1 MTRWFAM
8 LAAAATLAYA
18 MDAGAQTRAQRAP
31 TQKAPTQKAPAQKA
45 PAAHDLPMHAY
56 LAKGEANACGEGCSE
71 WIAVEGRFDS
81 DSARRVI
88 AVLQRH
94 STRKPPV
101 FFYSPGGDGRNAI
114 AIGRFLRARGMTA
127 GVGKT
132 VPSGC
137 TSASDMAAAC
147 RAAKR
152 SAQAV
157 AAEWQPDGICN
168 SACVYAVIGGKA
180 RQVPPSARLGV
191 HSVKLT
197 MFRKHADGRV
207 YTLSASEAP
216 SLHKTRVSLFNA
228 ELRRYIV
235 EMGID
240 AKLFDAAAR
249 IPHEDVHYLSRDE
262 IAGYGIDRREFAE
275 TPWFTVQ
282 TSNNTTY
289 LNKWIAE
296 ARGPERKDHRISLV
310 MMGCGQRE
318 RVRVQYIRG
327 LASGEVSGPV
337 SVTVLIGGRKI
348 SLSMS
353 GYPSKHDPI
362 DTGALFASA
371 GGSLPLAA
379 FESLAAAEAAE
390 IVESDPVS
398 KNPPRVIKLSTERL
412 GEGIKTLA
420 SKCAPSAQPA
430 SWVDGTQ
437 IPYVP
442 GQKGGPAVPAA
453 PYGAYPV
460 PELGL
465 GTGGAKK
472 K

>member
-1 MTRWFAM
+1 MTRWFVL
-8 LAAAATLAYA
+8 LAAGVALLCT
-18 MDAGAQTRAQRAP
+18 DDVGAQTRAQ
-31 TQKAPTQKAPAQKA
+31 KAPMQKAPAQKG
-45 PAAHDLPMHAY
+45 PAAHGLPLHVY

-81 DSARRVI
+81 GSTGRVI
-88 AVLQRH
+88 AFLQRH
-94 STRKPPV
+94 GARKLPV
-101 FFYSPGGDGRNAI
+101 FFYSPGGDGRAAI

-132 VPSGC
+132 VPIAC

-157 AAEWQPDGICN
+157 AAEWQPDGVCN
-168 SACVYAVIGGKA
+168 SACVFAVIGGKA

-197 MFRKHADGRV
+197 LFRKHADGRV

-216 SLHKTRVSLFNA
+216 SLHKTRVSQFNA

-275 TPWFTVQ
+275 TPWFIVQ
-282 TSNNTTY
+282 YSNNNTTY
-289 LNKWIAE
+289 LNKWIVE

-310 MMGCGQRE
+310 MMGCGQQQ
-318 RVRVQYIRG
+318 RVRMQYVRG

-337 SVTVLIGGRKI
+337 SVTVSIGDRKI

-353 GYPSKHDPI
+353 GDPRKRDPI
-362 DTGALFASA
+362 DTGVSFASA

-412 GEGIKTLA
+412 GEGIKTLVA
-420 SKCAPSAQPA
+420 KCAQSAQPA

-437 IPYVP
+437 VPYVP
-442 GQKGGPAVPAA
+442 GQKGSPAVPAA

-465 GTGGAKK
+465 GTGAGGRKK